1 MKDVRPLMASKKDS
15 GPLRGAKLVKKAL
28 AVANTSGMIS
38 TPEPLP
44 GSLARKMKLPNG
56 ESISAGMKELLSTD
70 AEWIGIDYD
79 DEEAE
84 IEAMSLEDVIEEA
97 FGEEALPAFAEAIE
111 LLTEDVVYFGGEVSR
126 PACLYVGNPDEA
138 GEYPVLMLS
147 WDNNVAKIGGFVP
160 FDVWAAQELGGLE
173 RGKEIG
179 DVPSEYQPLLQAQAD
194 SNGDGRILFVPKAG
208 AAPEK
213 SSDDDDDDEGDGDEG
228 DDTEATNGGGGEHTV
243 N

>member
-1 MKDVRPLMASKKDS
+1 MASKKDS

-28 AVANTSGMIS
+28 AAASASGMLA

-44 GSLARKMKLPNG
+44 GSLARKLKLPNG

-70 AEWIGIDYD
+70 ADWIGIDYD

-84 IEAMSLEDVIEEA
+84 IEGMSLEDVVEEA
-97 FGEEALPAFAEAIE
+97 FGEEAVPAFAEAYE
-111 LLTEDVVYFGGEVSR
+111 MLTEDVVYFGGEVSR
-126 PACLYVGNPDEA
+126 PACLYAGTPDDA

-147 WDNNVAKIGGFVP
+147 WDNGVAKIGGFVP

-173 RGKEIG
+173 RGKDIG
-179 DVPSEYQPLLQAQAD
+179 DVPAEYAPLLQALAD
-194 SNGDGRILFVPKAG
+194 SNGDGRIVFVPKAG
-208 AAPEK
+208 EAAAK
-213 SSDDDDDDEGDGDEG
+213 DDDDDDGDDDGD
-228 DDTEATNGGGGEHTV
+228 DDDGTNGGGADPTV